1 MAKGVY
7 KNWIEGDGLI
17 KIQGWVR
24 KGLSNDQIAENMG
37 IDRSTLYDWVKKYTD
52 FADVLKRTKEV
63 TVYEVEDAMFKAAK
77 GYYVEETK
85 TITNKDGKTLRVETN
100 KKWVPPNTTAQIFYL
115 KNKDPENW
123 RERNDVSVTASNG
136 VMEALLELKQHGDNV
151 E

>member
-37 IDRSTLYDWVKKYTD
+37 IDRATFYRWANKYSD
-52 FADVLKRTKEV
+52 FGDVLKRTKEI

-77 GYYVEETK
+77 GYFVEETK
-85 TITNKDGKTLRVETN
+85 TITNKDGKTLRIETN
-100 KKWVPPNTTAQIFYL
+100 KKWIPPNTTAQIFYL
-115 KNKDPENW
+115 KNKDPDNW
-123 RERNDVSVTASNG
+123 RERNDLSLTASNG
-136 VMEALLELKQHGDNV
+136 VLESLLELKHGDNV